1 MKTLNKKI
9 TAVLATATIFTF
21 TLTGCSNNNSSK
33 NAKKDNQIT
42 VTYTLREG
50 KKEFATKKVT
60 LPKKNAK
67 VMTGLQKAWKVKQTK
82 GFITSID
89 GKSQNPKKK
98 IYWTYTVNDKYAN
111 KGATQYIVHNKD
123 KVKFTLDKMKG

>member
-1 MKTLNKKI
+1 MKTINKRI
-9 TAVLATATIFTF
+9 TTIFGVAAVFTF
-21 TLTGCSNNNSSK
+21 TLTGCSNNASNKTSK
-33 NAKKDNQIT
+33 KTDQIS
-42 VTYTLREG
+42 VTYTLQEG
-50 KKEFATKKVT
+50 KKDLATKKVK

-98 IYWTYTVNDKYAN
+98 IYWTYTVNGKWAN
-111 KGATQYIVHNKD
+111 KGANQYAVHNKD
-123 KVKFTLDKMKG
+123 KVKFTLAKVKE